1 MGPSFY
7 CFVVSFLRVEGM
19 SASPVPNFLKCVFGF
34 LLLLLLLFSL
44 KTSFSS
50 MFTLVFSTVL
60 RSSSG
65 VRIDDATS

>member
-7 CFVVSFLRVEGM
+7 CFVVSFLGVEGM

-34 LLLLLLLFSL
+34 LLLLLLFSL

-65 VRIDDATS
+65 VRTDDATS

>member
-1 MGPSFY
+1 
-7 CFVVSFLRVEGM
+7 
-19 SASPVPNFLKCVFGF
+19 VFGF
-34 LLLLLLLFSL
+34 LLLLLLFSL

-65 VRIDDATS
+65 VRTDDATS

>member
-1 MGPSFY
+1 
-7 CFVVSFLRVEGM
+7 
-19 SASPVPNFLKCVFGF
+19 VFGF